1 MSRYID
7 LNADL
12 GEGMPWDADLL
23 AFVTSA
29 NVSCGAHA
37 GRPEGISA
45 TLAEAKRRGVVVGAH
60 PSWPDREGFGRVERA
75 GTAEEVEAL
84 VILQVAD
91 LKALADPLGVAIR
104 YIKPHGALYNQAMR
118 TDPASTPIAEGLC
131 LAAEKLGLPL
141 MGQPNSRMHSV
152 ALARRSPYFCEG
164 FPDRA
169 YRPDGRLV
177 PRSEPG
183 ALIEGV
189 EAVVVHALRLA
200 EQGFDS
206 LCLHGDSPEAV
217 ARAEAIRSALDRAGF
232 VVRNPLR
239 PAEGS

>member
-1 MSRYID
+1 MSRCID

-23 AFVTSA
+23 GLVTSA

-37 GRPEGISA
+37 GTPVEIAA

-60 PSWPDREGFGRVERA
+60 PSWPDRGGFGRVERSA
-75 GTAEEVEAL
+75 TAEEVETL
-84 VILQVAD
+84 VLEQVAA
-91 LKALADPLGVAIR
+91 LSALADPLGVAIR

-118 TDPASTPIAEGLC
+118 LDPGSILIADGLC
-131 LAAEKLGLPL
+131 LAAAQLDLPL
-141 MGQPNSRMHSV
+141 MGQPDSRCHQIS
-152 ALARRSPYFCEG
+152 LTQRRPFLCEG

-189 EAVVVHALRLA
+189 EAVVEQAFRLA
-200 EQGFDS
+200 VRGFDS

-217 ARAEAIRSALDRAGF
+217 ARAEAIRSAFNRAGIA
-232 VVRNPLR
+232 VRSFLP
-239 PAEGS
+239 PSGDG

>member
-1 MSRYID
+1 MNRSID

-23 AFVTSA
+23 RLVTSA

-37 GRPEGISA
+37 GTPDEIAA

-60 PSWPDREGFGRVERA
+60 PSWPDREGFGRVERTA
-75 GTAEEVEAL
+75 TAEEVEAL
-84 VILQVAD
+84 VLVQVAA
-91 LKALADPLGVAIR
+91 LQALADPLGVAIR
-104 YIKPHGALYNQAMR
+104 YIKPHGALYNQAMSLF
-118 TDPASTPIAEGLC
+118 PGSILIADGLC
-131 LAAEKLGLPL
+131 LAAAKLDLPL
-141 MGQPNSRMHSV
+141 MGQPDSRCQQISST
-152 ALARRSPYFCEG
+152 RRRPFLREG

-189 EAVVVHALRLA
+189 DAVVTQALQLA
-200 EQGFDS
+200 DQGFDS
-206 LCLHGDSPEAV
+206 LCLHGDSAEAV
-217 ARAEAIRSALDRAGF
+217 ERAEAIRWALDRAGIA
-232 VVRNPLR
+232 VRSFLS
-239 PAEGS
+239 PAGDG

>member
-1 MSRYID
+1 MTPTID

-12 GEGMPWDADLL
+12 GEGMPWDAALL
-23 AFVTSA
+23 GLVTSA

-37 GRPEGISA
+37 GDPEGIAA

-60 PSWPDREGFGRVERA
+60 PSWPDRAGFGRVER
-75 GTAEEVEAL
+75 TATVSQVESL
-84 VILQVAD
+84 VLAQVAS
-91 LKALADPLGVAIR
+91 LRALADPIGVAIR

-118 TDPASTPIAEGLC
+118 TDPESLPIADGLC
-131 LAAEKLGLPL
+131 FAAATLELPL
-141 MGQPNSRMHSV
+141 MGQPNSWLHAV
-152 ALARRSPYFCEG
+152 ASACDRRYIREG

-169 YRPDGRLV
+169 YRRDGRLV

-189 EAVVVHALRLA
+189 EAVVEQALRLA
-200 EQGFDS
+200 EEGFDS
-206 LCLHGDSPEAV
+206 LCLHGDSTEAV

-232 VVRNPLR
+232 AVRSFLE
-239 PAEGS
+239 AGGEA

>member
-1 MSRYID
+1 MIRSID

-12 GEGMPWDADLL
+12 GEGMPWDAELL
-23 AFVTSA
+23 ALVTSA

-37 GRPEGISA
+37 GEPGEIAA

-60 PSWPDREGFGRVERA
+60 PSWPDRAGFGRVERA
-75 GTAEEVEAL
+75 GTAKEVERL
-84 VILQVAD
+84 VLDQVAA

-118 TDPASTPIAEGLC
+118 TDPDSIPIPDGLS
-131 LAAEKLGLPL
+131 LAAERLDLPL
-141 MGQPNSRMHSV
+141 MGQPNSWPHAIAVVTGGLYIR
-152 ALARRSPYFCEG
+152 EG

-177 PRSEPG
+177 PRSEPD

-189 EAVVVHALRLA
+189 EAVVAHALRLL

-217 ARAEAIRSALDRAGF
+217 ARAVAIRAALDRAGV
-232 VVRNPLR
+232 VVRNFLAPLGG
-239 PAEGS
+239 A